1 VVAQVVVGVVD
12 QDIEQHAPEE
22 RFAIG
27 FRIRGTLTG
36 STTCLATILW
46 RSTVILTCIFDSHE
60 NT

>member
-1 VVAQVVVGVVD
+1 VD